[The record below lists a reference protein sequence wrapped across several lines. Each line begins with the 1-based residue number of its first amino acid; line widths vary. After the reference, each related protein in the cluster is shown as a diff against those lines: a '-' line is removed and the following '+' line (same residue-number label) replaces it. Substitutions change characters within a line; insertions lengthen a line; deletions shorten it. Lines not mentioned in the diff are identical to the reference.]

1 MASVELISGNP
12 IVVKGVE
19 HATSGSFQVGDLVK
33 IGTNGKWRIGT
44 AGLFYGIARRNA
56 ATVEDTVHEVELISF
71 GNVYSV
77 HYVGATS
84 VALIGD
90 AVDFTFT
97 AGAHTCVEGGAG
109 ADAYVVALDT
119 RDAVGTTGGRILVRF
134 YTALGD
140 AAF

>member
-19 HATSGSFQVGDLVK
+19 HATDGGWKIGDLLK
-33 IGTNGKWRIGT
+33 IGSNGKWQIGT
-44 AGLFYGIARRNA
+44 AGLFYGIARADANGA
-56 ATVEDTVHEVELISF
+56 ENFVHEIELISF

-77 HYVGATS
+77 TYSGTTS

-109 ADAYVVALDT
+109 ADAYVVGLDT
-119 RDAVGTTGGRILVRF
+119 RDAVATSGGRLLVRF